1 MDTYFEE
8 LNELIG
14 AAKADIEAGRYGI
27 SAAIKPEIAIAMY
40 GDMDAVFSSF
50 KREIGASYRHS
61 EPKKLE
67 KLYKKLDKKIAK
79 MKKAKYVY
87 EAQKCFS
94 SDERMAPCVSYE
106 FAMYYLCNDGSEYYI
121 SNMETAAVGGDPR
134 AITYCQNY
142 YSTNSEEANPYAGA
156 SYAQNIKLNGKF
168 DFNKMFYYAI
178 LGIGF
183 DYSPYY
189 PDRYTVIPNTFSG
202 ADVEGKRK
210 EALEKLYETLAYFV
224 LPENMESE
232 DYQKHFGD
240 FVPSELQVKIA
251 RKWFFV
257 EDDRFVMPN
266 GMHRYLAEM
275 REKITEAI
283 HSKAAPKKKKET
295 AKPKTTKTEDKKS
308 EQKKAS
314 TPAET
319 QKEPKLE
326 TITLKF
332 DNGDSYEGQSLNGQ
346 YHGMGTYRW
355 ANGDVYIGEFCDDAS
370 NGKGKY
376 LYANGNIYEG
386 DFCNWSRHGNGRF
399 TYSQSGDYA
408 GDYYEGSYVNGQR
421 TGKGTYV
428 SAKGWRYEGDWI
440 DGRMEGKG
448 KYVSDEGWYY
458 EGDFVNGV
466 SEGYGVHH
474 YANGDV
480 FEGEWKN
487 DKRQGKGKY
496 TFADGSY
503 YTGEWKDGKNISASE
518 TVRPAT
524 KETKAAESKKTTEKK
539 TTGTTTA
546 HQSYS
551 SGDTYDGEML
561 NGKRHGHGI
570 YRWADGDCYEGD
582 FVNNKRTGYGRYEHY
597 TDKWQTKHFCDL
609 VYEGQ
614 WKDGEKHGKG
624 VEKHYMPGVNE
635 DVTVY
640 EGEWVN
646 GKREGIFVWYLFYPA
661 TGKQSSKDMEYYRD
675 GKCVMDGVPYDASIK
690 TYEDFAAAK
699 AKLDAATEE
708 RKCREAASASPATAK
723 ESVSSVSTLDD
734 DIVTEWEKID
744 GPGDLLE
751 MWKNPQSFTV
761 DTDDWMITH
770 SCEYFDHYFYT
781 PLDSNNITTCCEE
794 GDCAGANEILAELL
808 GIPESV
814 LGSAITEYR
823 EKLYGPQAYRYGYSV
838 GEVIHSAI
846 LAAVQY
852 GCHPAGI
859 MNIAMYMYLHFD
871 NTDELFLDALKCY
884 EHGWGVDGCNDEEGI
899 ASLWFRRYMYHNG
912 DMVEDLYDVEEHNHG
927 EYENRWYI
935 HINAELFEQGKTMLS
950 NGFLGLPAY
959 MLDSTTE
966 ENDYD
971 EDDYSISELFH
982 EHFYTSG
989 EYHVSEERLS
999 DGRICTGRLT
1009 ADGNPEGECVLTDS
1023 AGNEYVCKY
1032 HNGSFHGDVYFTY
1045 ANGDKFTG
1053 YYCHGKKTG
1062 VGEMVWADGERRLC
1076 IYKNDKPNGIGI
1088 YFPNYGKVRPCIY
1101 VNGEDTY
1108 KKDMEKRLRKAEYHT
1123 FEDSRYEGNV
1133 KIARDGEIILHGY
1146 GTLYFD
1152 NGSIYS
1158 GLFQNDKFCEGFIY
1172 RKEVNVL
1179 MYGTYDI
1186 DEAPH
1191 GKVTILFGGD
1201 LEMYEGDFDHGNYH
1215 GKGKYQDISGITYLV
1230 RWENSSPLE
1239 ILEVY
1244 DFDGSLIPRSKAP
1257 FLYKKERLRYHR
1269 ILM

>member
-1 MDTYFEE
+1 M
-8 LNELIG
+8 G
-14 AAKADIEAGRYGI
+14 
-27 SAAIKPEIAIAMY
+27 
-40 GDMDAVFSSF
+40 
-50 KREIGASYRHS
+50 
-61 EPKKLE
+61 
-67 KLYKKLDKKIAK
+67 
-79 MKKAKYVY
+79 
-87 EAQKCFS
+87 
-94 SDERMAPCVSYE
+94 
-106 FAMYYLCNDGSEYYI
+106 
-121 SNMETAAVGGDPR
+121 ETSR
-134 AITYCQNY
+134 R
-142 YSTNSEEANPYAGA
+142 
-156 SYAQNIKLNGKF
+156 NGK
-168 DFNKMFYYAI
+168 I
-178 LGIGF
+178 
-183 DYSPYY
+183 
-189 PDRYTVIPNTFSG
+189 T
-202 ADVEGKRK
+202 
-210 EALEKLYETLAYFV
+210 
-224 LPENMESE
+224 
-232 DYQKHFGD
+232 
-240 FVPSELQVKIA
+240 
-251 RKWFFV
+251 
-257 EDDRFVMPN
+257 RF
-266 GMHRYLAEM
+266 
-275 REKITEAI
+275 
-283 HSKAAPKKKKET
+283 
-295 AKPKTTKTEDKKS
+295 
-308 EQKKAS
+308 
-314 TPAET
+314 
-319 QKEPKLE
+319 
-326 TITLKF
+326 
-332 DNGDSYEGQSLNGQ
+332 
-346 YHGMGTYRW
+346 
-355 ANGDVYIGEFCDDAS
+355 NGDVYEGGLFVMGKEEKMD
-370 NGKGKY
+370 GKGKLIKANGEIY
-376 LYANGNIYEG
+376 EGNFYMDTMHASGCYYYTDGSFFVGKWQWGKRLKGVMIHADGTAEEWKYRNGELVSQKPLPADDPEVIKAMKKKKSSTASASKPVTKPKSAAASKTEEAKTETAAAPATKKTPTKSGASTGKKPAEKKSTAPAAPKTEYKRIEMSSGDVYEGGYANGEYHGQGTYTSRKGWVYVGAFDNGVMTDGKLTFTDSGNIFEG
-386 DFCNWSRHGNGRF
+386 HFENG
-399 TYSQSGDYA
+399 A
-408 GDYYEGSYVNGQR
+408 LH
-421 TGKGTYV
+421 GKGKATYYV
-428 SAKGWRYEGDWI
+428 KVDGKYEYDGEYEGDWV
-440 DGRMEGKG
+440 K
-448 KYVSDEGWYY
+448 
-458 EGDFVNGV
+458 
-466 SEGYGVHH
+466 
-474 YANGDV
+474 
-480 FEGEWKN
+480 
-487 DKRQGKGKY
+487 
-496 TFADGSY
+496 
-503 YTGEWKDGKNISASE
+503 
-518 TVRPAT
+518 
-524 KETKAAESKKTTEKK
+524 
-539 TTGTTTA
+539 
-546 HQSYS
+546 
-551 SGDTYDGEML
+551 
-561 NGKRHGHGI
+561 GKRHGKGKRV
-570 YRWADGDCYEGD
+570 YYNGNVYDGDWVD
-582 FVNNKRTGYGRYEHY
+582 DKRDGYGKFERY

-609 VYEGQ
+609 VYEGRWQ
-614 WKDGEKHGKG
+614 DDKKHGKG

-646 GKREGIFVWYLFYPA
+646 GKREGIFVWHLFYPA
-661 TGKQSSKDMEYYRD
+661 TGKESSKDMQYYQN
-675 GKCVMDGVPYDASIK
+675 GKVVIESIPYDASIK

-708 RKCREAASASPATAK
+708 RKRKETASASPATAK

-814 LGSAITEYR
+814 LGSAITGYR

-1191 GKVTILFGGD
+1191 GILSW
-1201 LEMYEGDFDHGNYH
+1201 Y
-1215 GKGKYQDISGITYLV
+1215 ISGDTH
-1230 RWENSSPLE
+1230 RTSCGSPTVHNRYYF
-1239 ILEVY
+1239 IL
-1244 DFDGSLIPRSKAP
+1244 
-1257 FLYKKERLRYHR
+1257 LRE
-1269 ILM
+1269 